1 MAFFSLFITNP
12 LFTNSDL
19 SELFTNK
26 KVIRVIAD
34 LSALVHLFEIL
45 MGISLYLNA
54 SSMSSRVVLIFI
66 LFRQRV
72 EFVKVLVDS
81 STVICFLVNP

>member
-34 LSALVHLFEIL
+34 LSALVHLFEIS

-81 STVICFLVNP
+81 STVTCFLVNP